1 MTAATGAGEGPNS
14 NNRKQKKRKII
25 VFSTLAVFLAVLIVS
40 ALFYFEYRKTH
51 VSTDD
56 AFVDGRVYL
65 VASKIPGT
73 VKILHAMDNQMVKK
87 DDTLVEI
94 DPADYEVRVLESRAN
109 LDAEKTKLLEY
120 QTRVDAAKNQLVE
133 LQASL
138 DSARANLEAQESL
151 LRKAEIDFNRA
162 DSLVKEDLVTKE
174 FFDQKKTTLE
184 VARAQV
190 RSARELVRKTEA
202 SLETQKAI
210 IRQTQSTLPTQQAL
224 IRQREANLQG
234 AELNQSYTKVLAPAD
249 GYVTK
254 RNVEVGN
261 RVQAGQPLLAVVS
274 LAPGDVWI
282 TANYKETD
290 LTRVKPGQKVRIKVD
305 TYPGKV
311 LHGRVDS
318 IMAGTGAA
326 FSLFPPE
333 NATGNY
339 VKVVQRIPVKILLDE
354 SNNPAT
360 ILRIG
365 MSVEP
370 TILIDR

>member
-1 MTAATGAGEGPNS
+1 MTAAAGTGEGLNS
-14 NNRKQKKRKII
+14 NNDKTRKRKIL
-25 VFSTLAVFLAVLIVS
+25 VFSILAVIVAVIIVS
-40 ALFYFEYRKTH
+40 SLFYFEYRKTH

-73 VKILHAMDNQMVKK
+73 VKALHVTDNQMVKK
-87 DDTLVEI
+87 GDTLAEI

-109 LDAEKTKLLEY
+109 LE
-120 QTRVDAAKNQLVE
+120 AAKNQLIE

-138 DSARANLEAQESL
+138 DAARAGLEVQESL
-151 LRKAEIDFNRA
+151 LRKAEVDFKRA
-162 DSLVKEDLVTKE
+162 DSLVTEDLVTKE
-174 FFDQKKTTLE
+174 FFDQKKTALE
-184 VARAQV
+184 VARAQLK
-190 RSARELVRKTEA
+190 SSREVVKKTEA
-202 SLETQKAI
+202 SLGTQKAI
-210 IRQTQSTLPTQQAL
+210 IRQTQSA
-224 IRQREANLQG
+224 LQG
-234 AELNQSYTKVLAPAD
+234 AELNQSYTKIPAPAD
-249 GYVTK
+249 GYITK

-261 RVQAGQPLLAVVS
+261 RVQTGQPLVAVVS

-290 LTRVKPGQKVRIKVD
+290 LTRVKPGQKVRVRVD

-311 LHGRVDS
+311 LHGRVES
-318 IMAGTGAA
+318 IMAGTGAV

-339 VKVVQRIPVKILLDE
+339 VKVVQRIPVKIVLDE
-354 SNNPAT
+354 SNNPAP

>member
-1 MTAATGAGEGPNS
+1 MTVATDAGEGPNS
-14 NNRKQKKRKII
+14 NNRKQKKRKIL
-25 VFSTLAVFLAVLIVS
+25 VYSTLAVILVVIIIS
-40 ALFYFEYRKTH
+40 SLFYFEYRKTH

-65 VASKIPGT
+65 VASRVPGT
-73 VKILHAMDNQMVKK
+73 VKALHVLDNQVVKK
-87 DDTLVEI
+87 GDTLVEI

-109 LDAEKTKLLEY
+109 LE
-120 QTRVDAAKNQLVE
+120 VAKNQLIE

-138 DSARANLEAQESL
+138 DAARAGLEAQESL
-151 LRKAEIDFNRA
+151 LRKAEIDFRRA

-174 FFDQKKTTLE
+174 FFDQRKTALE
-184 VARAQV
+184 VTQAQV
-190 RSARELVRKTEA
+190 RSAKELVRKTEA
-202 SLETQKAI
+202 SLGTQKAI
-210 IRQTQSTLPTQQAL
+210 IRQTQSTL
-224 IRQREANLQG
+224 QG
-234 AELNQSYTKVLAPAD
+234 AELNHSYTKIIAPAD

-261 RVQAGQPLLAVVS
+261 RVQTGQPLLAVVS

-311 LHGRVDS
+311 FYGRVES
-318 IMAGTGAA
+318 IMAGTGSA

-339 VKVVQRIPVKILLDE
+339 VKVVQRIPVKIVLDE
-354 SNNPAT
+354 AGGNPVPV
-360 ILRIG
+360 LRIG

-370 TILIDR
+370 TILIDS

>member
-1 MTAATGAGEGPNS
+1 MTAAAGSSEGPNS
-14 NNRKQKKRKII
+14 NNDKTRKRKIL
-25 VFSTLAVFLAVLIVS
+25 VFSILAVIVAAVIVS
-40 ALFYFEYRKTH
+40 SLFYFEYRKTH
-51 VSTDD
+51 VTTDD

-73 VKILHAMDNQMVKK
+73 VKALHVTDNQMVKK
-87 DDTLVEI
+87 GDTLVEI
-94 DPADYEVRVLESRAN
+94 DPADYEVRVLETQAN
-109 LDAEKTKLLEY
+109 LE
-120 QTRVDAAKNQLVE
+120 VGKNQLIE
-133 LQASL
+133 LQAAL
-138 DSARANLEAQESL
+138 DSARAGLEAQESM
-151 LRKAEIDFNRA
+151 LRKAEIDFQRA

-174 FFDQKKTTLE
+174 FFDQKKTALE
-184 VARAQV
+184 VAQAQLK
-190 RSARELVRKTEA
+190 SARELVRKTEA
-202 SLETQKAI
+202 SLGTQ
-210 IRQTQSTLPTQQAL
+210 RAL
-224 IRQREANLQG
+224 IRQARSTLQG
-234 AELNQSYTKVLAPAD
+234 AELNQSYTKILAPAD

-254 RNVEVGN
+254 RNVEAGN
-261 RVQAGQPLLAVVS
+261 RVQTGQPLLAVVS

-290 LTRVKPGQKVRIKVD
+290 LTRVKPGQKVRIRVD

-311 LHGRVDS
+311 LHGRVES
-318 IMAGTGAA
+318 IMAGTGAV

-339 VKVVQRIPVKILLDE
+339 VKVVQRIPVKIVLDE
-354 SNNPAT
+354 SNNPAP

>member
-1 MTAATGAGEGPNS
+1 MTEATGAGEGPNS
-14 NNRKQKKRKII
+14 NNRTQRKRKIL
-25 VFSTLAVFLAVLIVS
+25 VFSALAVILAVIIVS
-40 ALFYFEYRKTH
+40 SLFYFEYRKTH

-73 VKILHAMDNQMVKK
+73 VKILHVTDNQMVKK
-87 DDTLVEI
+87 GETLVEI
-94 DPADYEVRVLESRAN
+94 DPADYEVRVLESRAS
-109 LDAEKTKLLEY
+109 LE
-120 QTRVDAAKNQLVE
+120 AARHQLIE

-138 DSARANLEAQESL
+138 DSARAGLEAQESL
-151 LRKAEIDFNRA
+151 LRKAEIDFQRA

-174 FFDQKKTTLE
+174 FFDQKKTALE
-184 VARAQV
+184 VAQAQLKL
-190 RSARELVRKTEA
+190 SREVVKKTEA
-202 SLETQKAI
+202 SLGTQKAI
-210 IRQTQSTLPTQQAL
+210 IRQAQST
-224 IRQREANLQG
+224 LQG

-254 RNVEVGN
+254 RNVEAGN
-261 RVQAGQPLLAVVS
+261 RVQTGQPLLAVVS

-311 LHGRVDS
+311 LQGRVES
-318 IMAGTGAA
+318 IMAGTGSA

-339 VKVVQRIPVKILLDE
+339 VKVVQRIPVRIVLDE
-354 SNNPAT
+354 SNNPAPV
-360 ILRIG
+360 LRIG
-365 MSVEP
+365 MSVVP
-370 TILIDR
+370 TILTDH

>member
-1 MTAATGAGEGPNS
+1 MTAVSDPGEGLNS
-14 NNRKQKKRKII
+14 HNRKQRKKKVV
-25 VFSTLAVFLAVLIVS
+25 VFSALAVFIAVIIVAS
-40 ALFYFEYRKTH
+40 LFYFEYRKTH

-73 VKILHAMDNQMVKK
+73 VKVLHVLDNQMVKK
-87 DDTLVEI
+87 NDVLVEV
-94 DPADYEVRVLESRAN
+94 DPVDYEVKVLEAQAN
-109 LDAEKTKLLEY
+109 VDAEKTKLLEY

-138 DSARANLEAQESL
+138 ESARANLEAQESL
-151 LRKAEIDFNRA
+151 LHKADIDFQRA

-174 FFDQKKTTLE
+174 FFDQRKTTLE
-184 VARAQV
+184 VAKAQV
-190 RSARELVRKTEA
+190 RAARELVRKTEA
-202 SLETQKAI
+202 SLETQKAV
-210 IRQTQSTLPTQQAL
+210 IRQTQSALPTQQAL

-234 AELNQSYTKVLAPAD
+234 AELNRGYTKILAPAD

-261 RVQAGQPLLAVVS
+261 RVQTGQPLLAVVS

-311 LHGRVDS
+311 LHGRVES
-318 IMAGTGAA
+318 IMAGTGSA

-339 VKVVQRIPVKILLDE
+339 VKVVQRIPVKIVLDD
-354 SNNPAT
+354 SNQQEPA
-360 ILRIG
+360 LRIG
-365 MSVEP
+365 MSVVP
-370 TILIDR
+370 TILTDQ

>member
-14 NNRKQKKRKII
+14 NNRKQKKRKIL
-25 VFSTLAVFLAVLIVS
+25 VFSTLAVFLAVLIVL

-73 VKILHAMDNQMVKK
+73 VKTLHAMDNQMVKK

-151 LRKAEIDFNRA
+151 LRKAEIDFKRA

-174 FFDQKKTTLE
+174 YFDQKKTTLE

-210 IRQTQSTLPTQQAL
+210 IRQAQSTLPTQQAV
-224 IRQREANLQG
+224 IRQRDANLQG
-234 AELNQSYTKVLAPAD
+234 AELNQSYTKILAPAD

-254 RNVEVGN
+254 RNVETGN
-261 RVQAGQPLLAVVS
+261 RIQAGQPLLAVVS

-282 TANYKETD
+282 TANYKETE

-311 LHGRVDS
+311 LYGKVES

-339 VKVVQRIPVKILLDE
+339 VKVVQRIPVKIVLDE